1 MWIGIIISVLIILL
15 LLFLISKPS
24 KSKKE
29 EEKEKKV
36 YAMPKQRRY
45 PWFYTKDCHFYAD
58 GSSRF
63 VYSENELDHLDSSL
77 EEAAKKGD
85 YTKAIKLADE
95 IIKALPKTE
104 KAWIIKI
111 NSVFSDVIQN
121 EKCWNELLSKK
132 ILNACFGFLQCSETV
147 LDRSLTAKHTL
158 IPTLMKNIEE
168 LIKYQAK
175 NVTKYHNFEVYNM
188 LVNIYYILPFREILE
203 LLSGHLL
210 EDKVDKDFEEDAYI
224 KLTVKSFLSHVDML
238 RTRNTSRLQ
247 ETFDVRKITNCTLI
261 TDEKME
267 ANIIAFDLN
276 FESGIDKEKIQAKFY
291 DENNNEINFGKVPG
305 ESFVDIFEAKTTRGV
320 TIREEIVILT
330 DIRIARTVVSIYNEK
345 FDLNKEKREVKE
357 PLKEQKTE
365 EKTKSELIEHKTD
378 LENKLNDSKT
388 EIKKEIELDDKTK
401 QLEDSKSEREDNE
414 INVAEN
420 EPNQEQEIRQEM
432 LMYPCFEDIEDIK
445 ISNSQF
451 VCLKKGGLVLSV
463 GDIKCSEQI
472 ATWKDINKVYVK
484 DNAIYAIKEDGTVM
498 YAGNTDYENAEYI
511 YSWDN
516 IDKLYLAD
524 KHMLALT
531 KNATVRAVGNN
542 DNGQCEV
549 DEWYDII
556 DLAVAFHSV
565 GLSKDGKVHAIGENN
580 FGECD
585 VTAWQDIV
593 QVAAGNF
600 YTVGLT
606 SMGKV
611 VATGLNSCGQCNVSD
626 WTNIKQ
632 IFALGNMTI
641 GLRFDGRIVTTGK
654 TSYRVDDVKK
664 WNMIKQII
672 LADNRIIGID
682 QDGAVFATGKPY
694 RNFVNDT
701 WLNVKKVV
709 ACNEHIVALKYD
721 GTLLSNGLLFG
732 HFLSNDFG
740 TMLEIRE
747 NTVANKVAMLNSD
760 NALSCMSKNQSV
772 SEEITYP
779 IIYGVKKADISST
792 HLVALKEDGLVC
804 YYTFEDKIV
813 TNVNEWDSIVD
824 VKAGN
829 NFIVGLNI
837 NGKVMAIGDNSYG
850 QCSVNSWSDIVKI
863 EAEGD
868 RVAGLTIDGKLLITG
883 RDETGEFDFL
893 KSLQNIKS
901 FAMSGLQTMILQN
914 DGTVKLSFH
923 PSGVSVEG
931 VQSWKNVKKVVAR
944 DNNFLGLKEDGTVL
958 STLENETEI
967 SKWSN
972 IDDIDASG
980 SYTWAKLK

>member
-15 LLFLISKPS
+15 LLFLIAKPG
-24 KSKKE
+24 KTKKE
-29 EEKEKKV
+29 EVKEKKV

-63 VYSENELDHLDSSL
+63 VYSENELDHLDSSM

-111 NSVFSDVIQN
+111 NSIFSDVIQN

-158 IPTLMKNIEE
+158 IPTLLKNIEE
-168 LIKYQAK
+168 IIKYQVK

-291 DENNNEINFGKVPG
+291 DENDAEINFGKVPG
-305 ESFVDIFEAKTTRGV
+305 EAFVDIFEAKTTRGV

-345 FDLNKEKREVKE
+345 TDPLKEKKEVKE
-357 PLKEQKTE
+357 VKVE
-365 EKTKSELIEHKTD
+365 EKMKVEPEKNKNEIKD
-378 LENKLNDSKT
+378 DKVENRKDDILDNKKQENSVNNEVKNDSVS
-388 EIKKEIELDDKTK
+388 EPEIES
-401 QLEDSKSEREDNE
+401 Q
-414 INVAEN
+414 
-420 EPNQEQEIRQEM
+420 M
-432 LMYPCFEDIEDIK
+432 LMYPCFEDVEDIK

-451 VCLKKGGLVLSV
+451 VCLKKGGIVLSV

-472 ATWKDINKVYVK
+472 ATWQNINKIYVK
-484 DNAIYAIKEDGTVM
+484 NNAIYAIKEDGTVI
-498 YAGNTDYENAEYI
+498 YAGNTEYENAEYI

-585 VTAWQDIV
+585 VEAWQDIV
-593 QVAAGNF
+593 QIAAGNF

-611 VATGLNSCGQCNVSD
+611 VATGLNSCGQCNVSE

-632 IFALGNMTI
+632 VFALGNMTI

-664 WNMIKQII
+664 WNAIKQII

-682 QDGAVFATGKPY
+682 QDGAVFASGKPY
-694 RNFVNDT
+694 RNFVNNT

-747 NTVANKVAMLNSD
+747 NTLANKVAMLNSD
-760 NALSCMSKNQSV
+760 NALSCMSKNQS
-772 SEEITYP
+772 SNEETTYP
-779 IIYGVKKADISST
+779 IIYGVKKADISAT
-792 HLVALKEDGLVC
+792 HLVALKEDGTVC

-824 VKAGN
+824 VRAGN
-829 NFIVGLNI
+829 EFVVGLNI
-837 NGKVMAIGDNSYG
+837 NGKVMAVGDNSYG
-850 QCSVNSWSDIVKI
+850 QCSVNSWSDVVKI

-883 RDETGEFDFL
+883 KDETGEFDFL

-901 FAMSGLQTMILQN
+901 FAMSSLQTMILHN

-923 PSGVSVEG
+923 PSGVSVESI
-931 VQSWKNVKKVVAR
+931 QSWKNVKKVVAR

>member
-1 MWIGIIISVLIILL
+1 MWIGIIISIFIILL
-15 LLFLISKPS
+15 LLFLISRPS
-24 KSKKE
+24 KVTNKQ

-45 PWFYTKDCHFYAD
+45 PWFYIKECRFYAD

-85 YTKAIKLADE
+85 YAKAIKLADE

-111 NSVFSDVIQN
+111 NSLFNDVIQN
-121 EKCWNELLSKK
+121 EKCWNEFLSRK
-132 ILNACFGFLQCSETV
+132 IANACFGFLQCSETV
-147 LDRSLTAKHTL
+147 LDRSLTVKHTL
-158 IPTLMKNIEE
+158 IPTLLKNIEE

-188 LVNIYYILPFREILE
+188 LINIYYILPYREILE
-203 LLSGHLL
+203 LLSSHLL
-210 EDKVDKDFEEDAYI
+210 EDKVSKEFEEEAYVKNTI
-224 KLTVKSFLSHVDML
+224 KSFISHVDML

-261 TDEKME
+261 NDEKME

-276 FESGIDKEKIQAKFY
+276 FEAGTDKEKIQAKFF
-291 DENNNEINFGKVPG
+291 DDNNTEINFGRVPS
-305 ESFVDIFEAKTTRGV
+305 ETFVDIFEAKTTRGV

-330 DIRIARTVVSIYNEK
+330 DIRIARVVVSIYNDKADNNKNKKEIEEK
-345 FDLNKEKREVKE
+345 LKKQENEVKT
-357 PLKEQKTE
+357 KE
-365 EKTKSELIEHKTD
+365 EKTKSESDNKYK
-378 LENKLNDSKT
+378 ENKA
-388 EIKKEIELDDKTK
+388 EPKKEIETK
-401 QLEDSKSEREDNE
+401 QNPKEKDETIVETVKEENDLEDEKEVE
-414 INVAEN
+414 VK
-420 EPNQEQEIRQEM
+420 QQM
-432 LMYPCFEDIEDIK
+432 LMYPSFENIEDIK

-451 VCLKKGGLVLSV
+451 VCLKKDGLVLSV

-472 ATWKDINKVYVK
+472 STWKDIKKVYVK
-484 DNAIYAIKEDGTVM
+484 NNAIYAIKEDGTVI
-498 YAGNTDYENAEYI
+498 YAGNTEYENAEYI
-511 YSWDN
+511 YSWEN
-516 IDKLYLAD
+516 IDRLYLAD

-531 KNATVRAVGNN
+531 KNATVRAIGSNE
-542 DNGQCEV
+542 NGQCEV

-585 VTAWQDIV
+585 VGSWQDIV
-593 QVAAGNF
+593 QIAAGNF

-611 VATGLNSCGQCNVSD
+611 VATGLNSCGQCNVND
-626 WTNIKQ
+626 WTNIKE

-664 WNMIKQII
+664 WNAIRQII

-682 QDGAVFATGKPY
+682 QDGTVFASGKPY
-694 RNFVNDT
+694 RNFVNDS
-701 WLNVKKVV
+701 WFGVKKVV
-709 ACNEHIVALKYD
+709 ACNEHIVALKND
-721 GTLLSNGLLFG
+721 GTLLSNGLVFG

-740 TMLEIRE
+740 TMLEIYE
-747 NTVANKVAMLNSD
+747 STEASKVAMLNSD
-760 NALSCMSKNQSV
+760 NALNCMSKNQSTA
-772 SEEITYP
+772 EETTTYP
-779 IIYGVKKADISST
+779 VIYGVKKADISAT
-792 HLVALKEDGLVC
+792 HLVALKEDGTVC
-804 YYTFEDKIV
+804 YYTFEDKMV
-813 TNVNEWDSIVD
+813 TSVNEWDSIVD

-829 NFIVGLNI
+829 NFFVGLNI
-837 NGKVMAIGDNSYG
+837 NGKVMAYGDNSYG
-850 QCSVNSWSDIVKI
+850 QCSVSSWNDVVMID
-863 EAEGD
+863 AAGD
-868 RVAGLTIDGKLLITG
+868 RVGALTIDGKLLITG
-883 RDETGEFDFL
+883 RDEAGEFDFL
-893 KSLQNIKS
+893 KTLQNVKS
-901 FAMSGLQTMILQN
+901 FAMSNLQTMILQN

-923 PSGVSVEG
+923 PSGVSVESI
-931 VQSWKNVKKVVAR
+931 QSWKNIRKIVVR

-958 STLENETEI
+958 STLENEAEI

-972 IDDIDASG
+972 IEDIEASG
-980 SYTWAKLK
+980 SYTWAKLRN

>member
-1 MWIGIIISVLIILL
+1 MWIGIIISVSIILL
-15 LLFLISKPS
+15 LLFLISRPS
-24 KSKKE
+24 KVNTP

-45 PWFYTKDCHFYAD
+45 PWFYIKECRFYAD

-111 NSVFSDVIQN
+111 NSLFNDVIQN
-121 EKCWNELLSKK
+121 EKCWNEFLSKK
-132 ILNACFGFLQCSETV
+132 IANACFGFLQCSETV
-147 LDRSLTAKHTL
+147 LDRSLTVKHTL
-158 IPTLMKNIEE
+158 IPTLLKNIEE

-188 LVNIYYILPFREILE
+188 LINIYYILPYREILE
-203 LLSGHLL
+203 MLSSHLL
-210 EDKVDKDFEEDAYI
+210 EDKVSKEFEEEAY
-224 KLTVKSFLSHVDML
+224 VKSTIKSFISHVDML

-261 TDEKME
+261 NDEKME

-276 FESGIDKEKIQAKFY
+276 FEAGVDKEKIQAKFF
-291 DENNNEINFGKVPG
+291 DENNVEISFGKVPG
-305 ESFVDIFEAKTTRGV
+305 ESFIDIFEAKTTRGV
-320 TIREEIVILT
+320 TIREEIVILS
-330 DIRIARTVVSIYNEK
+330 DVRIARAVVSIYNDK
-345 FDLNKEKREVKE
+345 LNSSKEKKE
-357 PLKEQKTE
+357 TE
-365 EKTKSELIEHKTD
+365 EKIKKQENEAKAKEEKPKNESEKKYKENKTD
-378 LENKLNDSKT
+378 NKDNLDPDRKVEENSEKV
-388 EIKKEIELDDKTK
+388 EEPKKENV
-401 QLEDSKSEREDNE
+401 EDNIE
-414 INVAEN
+414 EEKLEGKQQI
-420 EPNQEQEIRQEM
+420 
-432 LMYPCFEDIEDIK
+432 LMYPSFEDIEDIK

-451 VCLKKGGLVLSV
+451 VCLKKDGLVLAV

-472 ATWKDINKVYVK
+472 STWKDIKKIYVK
-484 DNAIYAIKEDGTVM
+484 DNAIYAIKEDGTVI
-498 YAGNTDYENAEYI
+498 YAGNTEYENAEYI
-511 YSWDN
+511 YSWEN
-516 IDKLYLAD
+516 IDRLYLAD

-531 KNATVRAVGNN
+531 KNATVRAIGNN
-542 DNGQCEV
+542 ENGQCEV

-585 VTAWQDIV
+585 VGSWQDIV
-593 QVAAGNF
+593 QIAAGNF

-611 VATGLNSCGQCNVSD
+611 VATGLNSCGQCNVND
-626 WTNIKQ
+626 WTNIKE

-664 WNMIKQII
+664 WNAIKQIV

-682 QDGAVFATGKPY
+682 QDGTVFASGKPY
-694 RNFVNDT
+694 RNFVNDS
-701 WLNVKKVV
+701 WLGVKKVV
-709 ACNEHIVALKYD
+709 ACNEHIVALKND
-721 GTLLSNGLLFG
+721 GTLLSNGLVFG

-740 TMLEIRE
+740 SMLEIYE
-747 NTVANKVAMLNSD
+747 NTEANKVAMLNSD
-760 NALSCMSKNQSV
+760 NALNCMSKNQSV
-772 SEEITYP
+772 AEENKYP
-779 IIYGVKKADISST
+779 VIYGVKKADISAT
-792 HLVALKEDGLVC
+792 HLVALKDDGTVC
-804 YYTFEDKIV
+804 YYTFEDKMV
-813 TNVNEWDSIVD
+813 TSVNEWDSIVD

-829 NFIVGLNI
+829 GFFVGLNI
-837 NGKVMAIGDNSYG
+837 NGKVMAYGDNSYG
-850 QCSVNSWSDIVKI
+850 QCSVNSWNDVVMID
-863 EAEGD
+863 AAGD
-868 RVAGLTIDGKLLITG
+868 RVGALTIDGKLLVTG

-893 KSLQNIKS
+893 KTLENVKS
-901 FAMSGLQTMILQN
+901 FAMSNLQTMILQN

-923 PSGVSVEG
+923 PSGVSVESI
-931 VQSWKNVKKVVAR
+931 QSWKNIRKIVVR

-958 STLENETEI
+958 STLENEAEI

-972 IDDIDASG
+972 IDDIEASG
-980 SYTWAKLK
+980 SYTWAKLRN